1 MRTKTMRFLFQKS
14 TVSSISIYLLLFTI
28 YLFPF
33 SLHSQSFTME
43 QVGKFSFPSE
53 LTSSPTGEKIAWA
66 MNEQGKRNIYLAEG
80 PTFDPKKLTEFN
92 EDDGQEI
99 SSLQFTPDGKWLIFV
114 RGGDH
119 GGNDASSTVN
129 AQNLPTLPKVQIW
142 KINLAN
148 GKAEAVTEA
157 DDPVVGAPH
166 QLSYLKGGQ
175 VWTADL
181 EDSSTPSQLFEV
193 KGNVNNA
200 QYSPDGSKLA
210 FVSNRGSHSLV
221 GIYHDDATPI
231 QWISPSFHR
240 DVLPQWSPDGS
251 QLAFIRLQGGRG
263 AAFEVLE
270 PRHAPWEIWI
280 ANAADGTTK
289 KLWKAPET
297 LRGSFAYAFF
307 SFSADGNLVFQSY
320 EDGWQHLYSLEVT
333 SGKTTL
339 LTPGDYMVEQ
349 IKLNSDKSKLIF
361 SGNAGSEPE
370 DLDRRHIGSI
380 DIASKKLS
388 WDTNGDGIEA
398 YPVWIGTEG
407 KRGYFSATAQRS
419 HLIAVNDG
427 TQTKLLQESIIPAD
441 FPQTSLVVPKQV
453 KFTAPDGTTVYGQLF
468 EKEGGSAKKPG
479 IIFAHGGPQRQMLL
493 GWSYMDYYSNT
504 YSINQYLAELGFV
517 VLSVNYRLGIGYG
530 YEFHRPANGFYQGAV
545 EYQDI
550 KSGGE
555 FLAGLAQ
562 VDAERIGIYGGSYG
576 GYLTALALARDSDLF
591 KVGVDIH
598 GVHDLDG
605 RYDLPATFEVASD
618 LDKAKKIAWESS
630 PNADLKTWTSPV
642 LFIHSD
648 DDRNVE
654 VSQTADLIRRFEELG
669 KPYESILIPGDTHH
683 WMKWSN
689 MIRVDQATADFLKK
703 HLID

>member
-1 MRTKTMRFLFQKS
+1 MKKNILLSFLLFLFFHS
-14 TVSSISIYLLLFTI
+14 V
-28 YLFPF
+28 
-33 SLHSQSFTME
+33 HSQTFTME

-66 MNEQGKRNIYLAEG
+66 MNEQGKRNIYFAEG
-80 PTFDPKKLTEFN
+80 PAFDPKKLTEFN

-99 SSLQFTPDGKWLIFV
+99 SSLQFTPDGNLLIFV

-119 GGNDASSTVN
+119 GGGNSSSTVN
-129 AQNLPTLPKVQIW
+129 AQNLPKLPKVEIW
-142 KINLAN
+142 KIKLAD
-148 GKAEAVTEA
+148 GTVEAITEA
-157 DDPVVGAPH
+157 DDPFVGPPH
-166 QLSYLKGGQ
+166 QLGYLKGGQ
-175 VWTADL
+175 VWTVDL
-181 EDSSTPSQLFEV
+181 KTAAKPSQLFEV
-193 KGNVNNA
+193 KGSVNYA
-200 QYSPDGSKLA
+200 KYSPDGTKLA

-221 GIYHDDATPI
+221 GIYQDNETPI
-231 QWISPSFHR
+231 QWMSPSFHR
-240 DVLPQWSPDGS
+240 DVLPQWSPDGEK
-251 QLAFIRLQGGRG
+251 LAFIRLQGGKG
-263 AAFEVLE
+263 ATFDLLE
-270 PRHAPWEIWI
+270 PRHTPWEIWI
-280 ANAADGTTK
+280 ADASSGETK
-289 KLWKAPET
+289 ELWKAPET
-297 LRGSFAYAFF
+297 LRGSYSYPFF

-320 EDGWQHLYSLEVT
+320 EDGWQHLYSLEVG

-349 IKLNSDKSKLIF
+349 IKINADNSKLIF
-361 SGNAGSEPE
+361 SGNTGSEPE
-370 DLDRRHIGSI
+370 DLDRRHVGSI
-380 DIASKKLS
+380 DISSSTLTWETS
-388 WDTNGDGIEA
+388 GDGIEA
-398 YPVWIGTEG
+398 YPVWIGNSD
-407 KRGYFSATAQRS
+407 KYAYFSATAKRS

-427 TQTKLLQESIIPAD
+427 TKTKLLQESIIPTD
-441 FPQTSLVVPKQV
+441 FPQSYLVIPKQV

-468 EKEGGSAKKPG
+468 EKGGGEGKKPG
-479 IIFAHGGPQRQMLL
+479 VVFAHGGPQRQMLL

-504 YSINQYLAELGFV
+504 YALNQYLAELGFV

-530 YEFHRPANGFYQGAV
+530 YEFHRPANGYYQGAV

-550 KSGGE
+550 KAGGE
-555 FLAGLAQ
+555 FLASLPQ
-562 VDAERIGIYGGSYG
+562 VDGDKIGIYGGSYG

-605 RYDLPATFEVASD
+605 RYDLPETYEVAAD

-630 PNADLKTWTSPV
+630 PIADLATWKSPV

-648 DDRNVE
+648 DDRNVS

-689 MIRVDQATADFLKK
+689 MIRVDQVTADFLKK